1 MNKTHKNKNNPE
13 KKRIKITKKPRR
25 RLVWC
30 MKIVIFLKPKLLD
43 DYLGMGG
50 EEEEQNWSSG
60 DD

>member
-1 MNKTHKNKNNPE
+1 MNKTHKNKNNP
-13 KKRIKITKKPRR
+13 RR

-30 MKIVIFLKPKLLD
+30 IKIAIFFKPKLLD

-50 EEEEQNWSSG
+50 EEEEQHWSSG

>member
-1 MNKTHKNKNNPE
+1 MNKTHKNKNNP
-13 KKRIKITKKPRR
+13 RR

-30 MKIVIFLKPKLLD
+30 IKIAIFFFKPKLLD

-50 EEEEQNWSSG
+50 EEEEQHWSSG